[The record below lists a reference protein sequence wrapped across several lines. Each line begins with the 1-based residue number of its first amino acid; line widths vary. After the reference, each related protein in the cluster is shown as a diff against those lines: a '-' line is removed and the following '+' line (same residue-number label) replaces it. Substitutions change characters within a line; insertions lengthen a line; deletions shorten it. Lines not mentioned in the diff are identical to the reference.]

1 MYYGM
6 DELIASHY
14 KLVPHTPPMA
24 VGGLAG
30 YVVTDQRDPARTLLA
45 VQTRP
50 DMPPRARLLGGRAA
64 SAAPNVLMPLDYG
77 AGRDP
82 SGRES
87 LFVLTA
93 LPPGLAIAADP
104 RPWSE
109 ADIMRCLL
117 QPAAAALDALA
128 ERGVSHRAIRPDN
141 IFRAGPGE
149 RVVLGPCW
157 ATPPASLQPA
167 AFEPPYSAQC
177 LPCGRGEGSPYD
189 DVYALGVTIL
199 WCVLGGAPGGP
210 TSFWEDE
217 VALLRRKLTLGS
229 LPALADG
236 ARLSQSLTELLRGM
250 LAEDPDHR
258 PSPALLLDPEQAR
271 SRRVATRPIVRAQ
284 RALEVGP
291 VQVWYP
297 RELAWAIGKYP
308 DDGAK
313 LVRNGTLGAWLRRI
327 LGDSQIALRLDDAM
341 ARAAIEA
348 PAETTR
354 PAHVMASRAVAALDP
369 LAPMIW
375 RGIAVFPDGLATAM
389 AQAALNNES
398 GTVAAALEE
407 VLIQDVTAA
416 WLGGRIPR
424 PDYTRMQQDVRDWRD
439 WLSTR
444 GIIGGIARVLYGGN
458 PMMSCASPILAGRV
472 VVKLVDL
479 LPALEE
485 VAATTDRKRPPID
498 THIAAFI
505 AARADQAM
513 LLEAKRLNGF
523 ASPED
528 RLAVISLLNRLQQR
542 HYPEKL
548 PRLAGWVL
556 ESGLVDLTVW
566 RSLPT
571 RKSLQDKLTALAA
584 KGAIAPIL
592 ELLQDSSAK
601 SRDAAGAY
609 NAGRRV
615 TEIDAVLENLR
626 GGAERRADRARQT
639 GIEIATGLSLLSLLG
654 GAITVALAG

>member
-1 MYYGM
+1 
-6 DELIASHY
+6 
-14 KLVPHTPPMA
+14 
-24 VGGLAG
+24 
-30 YVVTDQRDPARTLLA
+30 LLA

-50 DMPPRARLLGGRAA
+50 DLPPRARLLGGRAA

-77 AGRDP
+77 AGKDP
-82 SGRES
+82 AGREA
-87 LFVLTA
+87 LFILTA
-93 LPPGLAIAADP
+93 LPPGLSLAADP
-104 RPWSE
+104 RPWTE
-109 ADIMRCLL
+109 ADVTKYLL
-117 QPAAAALDALA
+117 LPAAAALGALA
-128 ERGVSHRAIRPDN
+128 ERGVAHRAIRPDN
-141 IFRAGPGE
+141 IFRAGAGE

-157 ATPPASLQPA
+157 AAPPASMQPP

-177 LPCGRGEGSPYD
+177 LPCGRGEGSPHD

-199 WCVLGGAPGGP
+199 WCVLGGMPGGP
-210 TSFWEDE
+210 TTAWEDE
-217 VALLRRKLTLGS
+217 VALLRRKLTVGS

-236 ARLSQSLTELLRGM
+236 ARLSQSLSDLLRGM

-258 PSPALLLDPEQAR
+258 PAPALLLDPEQAR
-271 SRRVATRPIVRAQ
+271 TRRVATRPIVRAQ

-308 DDGAK
+308 EDGAK

-327 LGDSQIALRLDDAM
+327 LGDSQIALRLDEAM

-375 RGIAVFPDGLATAM
+375 RGIALFPDGLATAM
-389 AQAALNNES
+389 VQAAVS
-398 GTVAAALEE
+398 GQTGTAAALEE

-416 WLGGRIPR
+416 WLSGRVPR

-444 GIIGGIARVLYGGN
+444 GITGGLARVLYGGN
-458 PMMSCASPILAGRV
+458 PLMVCASPILAGRV
-472 VVKLVDL
+472 VARLVDL

-485 VAATTDRKRPPID
+485 AAATTDRKRPPID
-498 THIAAFI
+498 THLAAFI
-505 AARADQAM
+505 AARADQALM
-513 LLEAKRLNGF
+513 LEANRLSGF
-523 ASPED
+523 TSPED
-528 RLAVISLLNRLQQR
+528 RLAVMSLFGKLQQR

-548 PRLAGWVL
+548 PRLAGWML
-556 ESGLVDLTVW
+556 ESGLADLTSW
-566 RSLPT
+566 RSLAT
-571 RKSLQDKLTALAA
+571 RKTLQDKLNALAA
-584 KGAIAPIL
+584 KGAITPMV
-592 ELLQDSSAK
+592 ELLQDSPAK
-601 SRDAAGAY
+601 ARDAAGAY

-615 TEIDAVLENLR
+615 AEIDAVLENLR
-626 GGAERRADRARQT
+626 SGAERRSDRARQT
-639 GIEIATGLSLLSLLG
+639 GIEIATGLSLLSILS
-654 GAITVALAG
+654 GAVTVALAR

>member
-1 MYYGM
+1 M

-14 KLVPHTPPMA
+14 RLVPQMPPVA
-24 VGGLAG
+24 VGGLTG
-30 YVVTDQRDPARTLLA
+30 YVVTDRRDPARTLLA

-50 DMPPRARLLGGRAA
+50 DMPPRARLLGGRAGA
-64 SAAPNVLMPLDYG
+64 AAPHVLMPLDYG
-77 AGRDP
+77 PGKDPAGRDA
-82 SGRES
+82 

-93 LPPGLAIAADP
+93 LPPGQPLAADP

-117 QPAAAALDALA
+117 LPAVTALDALA
-128 ERGVSHRAIRPDN
+128 ERGVAHRAIRPDN
-141 IFRAGPGE
+141 IFRAGTGE

-157 ATPPASLQPA
+157 AAPPASLQPA

-177 LPCGRGEGSPYD
+177 LPCGRGEGSPQD
-189 DVYALGVTIL
+189 DVYSLGVVIL
-199 WCVLGGAPGGP
+199 WCVLGGGSGGP
-210 TSFWEDE
+210 TAAWEDE

-229 LPALADG
+229 LSALADS

-258 PSPALLLDPEQAR
+258 PPPGLLLDPDQAR

-284 RALEVGP
+284 RQLDVGP
-291 VQVWYP
+291 VQVWFP

-308 DDGAK
+308 EDGAK
-313 LVRNGTLGAWLRRI
+313 LVRNGTLGGWLRRI
-327 LGDSQIALRLDDAM
+327 LGDSQIALRLDEAM

-375 RGIAVFPDGLATAM
+375 RGIALFPDGLATAM
-389 AQAALNNES
+389 AQAAMTGQTNI
-398 GTVAAALEE
+398 AAALEE

-416 WLGGRIPR
+416 WMSGRVPR

-444 GIIGGIARVLYGGN
+444 GITGGLARVLYGGN
-458 PMMSCASPILAGRV
+458 PLMICASPILGGRV
-472 VVKLVDL
+472 VARLVDL

-513 LLEAKRLNGF
+513 MLEANRLSGF
-523 ASPED
+523 TTPDD
-528 RLAVISLLNRLQQR
+528 RLAVMNLLAKLQQR
-542 HYPEKL
+542 HCPDKL
-548 PRLAGWVL
+548 PRLAGWLL
-556 ESGLVDLTVW
+556 ESGLADLTSW
-566 RSLPT
+566 RSLST
-571 RKSLQDKLTALAA
+571 RKALQEKLNALAG
-584 KGAIAPIL
+584 KGVIL
-592 ELLQDSSAK
+592 PMVELLQDGPAK
-601 SRDAAGAY
+601 ARDTAGAY
-609 NAGRRV
+609 AAGRRV
-615 TEIDAVLENLR
+615 AEIDAMLENLR
-626 GGAERRADRARQT
+626 SGAERRADRARQT
-639 GIEIATGLSLLSLLG
+639 GLEIATGLSLLSLLS
-654 GAITVALAG
+654 GAVAVALAG